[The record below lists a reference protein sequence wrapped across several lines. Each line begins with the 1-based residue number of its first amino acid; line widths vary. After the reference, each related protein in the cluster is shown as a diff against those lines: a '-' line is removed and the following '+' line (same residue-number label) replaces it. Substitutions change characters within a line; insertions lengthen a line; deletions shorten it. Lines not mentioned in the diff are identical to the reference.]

1 MIYFHF
7 SFFST
12 KIVKNRVWIF
22 RLGPKVVLDRSKTH
36 YLQHEQ
42 YSFFFRPHY
51 ARVLCLIIRLT
62 INEITV
68 TLTVTRRH
76 WRLLIYALHTFLLR
90 NRVQINVSW
99 FRKYNPFLIFHDA
112 VSPNQPEN
120 QDTKTYY
127 KIEKRVFSLINAGW
141 IASGIL
147 YIFF

>member
-1 MIYFHF
+1 MLNKGSFEVIYFHF
-7 SFFST
+7 SFFSK
-12 KIVKNRVWIF
+12 KIVKSRVWFF

-68 TLTVTRRH
+68 TLTVTRQH
-76 WRLLIYALHTFLLR
+76 WRLLIYALDTFLLH

-99 FRKYNPFLIFHDA
+99 FRKYNPFLIFHNA
-112 VSPNQPEN
+112 VSPSQPEN
-120 QDTKTYY
+120 QDTKT
-127 KIEKRVFSLINAGW
+127 
-141 IASGIL
+141 
-147 YIFF
+147 